1 MYEKKINLNG
11 FNSHIHVVLVLII
24 KLSEISL
31 QDIVKTVWP
40 DIHVG
45 ISAKCLL
52 PSLWHLFVSR
62 WLKVQREEGKRINL
76 CPSHSYLNCTE
87 TVPRIVT
94 FCSQDF
100 FFFQL
105 DNKLSSW
112 NQLLSFNEYLNQK
125 KITNEKKPCFIF
137 VDLIILIILVF
148 IKAKILFEY
157 SGAKSF
163 FLFGNKK
170 TISRCWRKTHC
181 SAVIATDLDSEG
193 FHCSRFSLVFNR
205 FPAFLF
211 QMLSLYYS

>member
-40 DIHVG
+40 DILVG

-76 CPSHSYLNCTE
+76 CPWHSYLNCTE

-94 FCSQDF
+94 FFSQEF
-100 FFFQL
+100 FF
-105 DNKLSSW
+105 SW
-112 NQLLSFNEYLNQK
+112 TINILPETSYSVFNEYLNQK
-125 KITNEKKPCFIF
+125 KLRMKK
-137 VDLIILIILVF
+137 
-148 IKAKILFEY
+148 
-157 SGAKSF
+157 
-163 FLFGNKK
+163 
-170 TISRCWRKTHC
+170 
-181 SAVIATDLDSEG
+181 
-193 FHCSRFSLVFNR
+193 SLVL
-205 FPAFLF
+205 FL
-211 QMLSLYYS
+211 LIW

>member
-1 MYEKKINLNG
+1 MYEKKKNLNG

-76 CPSHSYLNCTE
+76 CPWHSYLNCTE

-94 FCSQDF
+94 FFSQEF
-100 FFFQL
+100 FFSWTINIL
-105 DNKLSSW
+105 PETSYSVLMSISTKKKLRM
-112 NQLLSFNEYLNQK
+112 K
-125 KITNEKKPCFIF
+125 K
-137 VDLIILIILVF
+137 
-148 IKAKILFEY
+148 
-157 SGAKSF
+157 
-163 FLFGNKK
+163 
-170 TISRCWRKTHC
+170 
-181 SAVIATDLDSEG
+181 
-193 FHCSRFSLVFNR
+193 SLVL
-205 FPAFLF
+205 FL
-211 QMLSLYYS
+211 LIW

>member
-11 FNSHIHVVLVLII
+11 FNSHIHVVLVLIM

-76 CPSHSYLNCTE
+76 CPWHSYLNCTE

-94 FCSQDF
+94 FFSQEF
-100 FFFQL
+100 FFSWTINIL
-105 DNKLSSW
+105 PETSYSVLMSISTKKKLRM
-112 NQLLSFNEYLNQK
+112 K
-125 KITNEKKPCFIF
+125 K
-137 VDLIILIILVF
+137 
-148 IKAKILFEY
+148 
-157 SGAKSF
+157 
-163 FLFGNKK
+163 
-170 TISRCWRKTHC
+170 
-181 SAVIATDLDSEG
+181 
-193 FHCSRFSLVFNR
+193 SLVL
-205 FPAFLF
+205 FL
-211 QMLSLYYS
+211 LIW

>member
-1 MYEKKINLNG
+1 MTL
-11 FNSHIHVVLVLII
+11 
-24 KLSEISL
+24 KLREISL

-76 CPSHSYLNCTE
+76 CPWHSYLNCTE

-94 FCSQDF
+94 FCSQEF
-100 FFFQL
+100 FFF
-105 DNKLSSW
+105 SW
-112 NQLLSFNEYLNQK
+112 TINFLPETSYSVLMSFSTK
-125 KITNEKKPCFIF
+125 KIF
-137 VDLIILIILVF
+137 VDLIIFIILVF

>member
-76 CPSHSYLNCTE
+76 CPWHSYLNCTE

-94 FCSQDF
+94 FFSQEF
-100 FFFQL
+100 FFSWTINIL
-105 DNKLSSW
+105 PETSYSVLMSISTKKKLRM
-112 NQLLSFNEYLNQK
+112 K
-125 KITNEKKPCFIF
+125 K
-137 VDLIILIILVF
+137 
-148 IKAKILFEY
+148 
-157 SGAKSF
+157 
-163 FLFGNKK
+163 
-170 TISRCWRKTHC
+170 
-181 SAVIATDLDSEG
+181 
-193 FHCSRFSLVFNR
+193 SLVL
-205 FPAFLF
+205 FL
-211 QMLSLYYS
+211 LIW